1 MNEARKIES
10 DVIDYLV
17 DRKFKRAGDAPF
29 PSLEQWREGRAGTLD
44 RFFSESEDEA
54 TYRAEL
60 EQMSL
65 PALKERLAQVMEQEA
80 IDKRQRAEL
89 EDRARFFNEES
100 AQADFE
106 YWSKMPRWTLDEAT
120 TLSLGKAPMVVDWEN
135 VKAYLGR
142 SPFAEEYSRLRSLL
156 HRANA
161 AGDLHD
167 PTSPAEFIRW
177 AERTGI
183 DLPRQLLDAV
193 RAAAGRIEDWR
204 SLTVERDELRERVSR
219 LQQEAAKE
227 KPLSTRE
234 RQTLLKIV
242 LGQAIKGYAYKPD
255 QSRNVAPRE
264 IADDL
269 ASLGIPIDED
279 TVRKWLRIA
288 DDEVERSADTIETRE
303 R

>member
-1 MNEARKIES
+1 
-10 DVIDYLV
+10 
-17 DRKFKRAGDAPF
+17 
-29 PSLEQWREGRAGTLD
+29 
-44 RFFSESEDEA
+44 
-54 TYRAEL
+54 
-60 EQMSL
+60 
-65 PALKERLAQVMEQEA
+65 
-80 IDKRQRAEL
+80 
-89 EDRARFFNEES
+89 
-100 AQADFE
+100 
-106 YWSKMPRWTLDEAT
+106 MPRWTLDEAT

>member
-106 YWSKMPRWTLDEAT
+106 
-120 TLSLGKAPMVVDWEN
+120 
-135 VKAYLGR
+135 
-142 SPFAEEYSRLRSLL
+142 
-156 HRANA
+156 
-161 AGDLHD
+161 
-167 PTSPAEFIRW
+167 
-177 AERTGI
+177 
-183 DLPRQLLDAV
+183 
-193 RAAAGRIEDWR
+193 
-204 SLTVERDELRERVSR
+204 
-219 LQQEAAKE
+219 
-227 KPLSTRE
+227 
-234 RQTLLKIV
+234 
-242 LGQAIKGYAYKPD
+242 
-255 QSRNVAPRE
+255 
-264 IADDL
+264 
-269 ASLGIPIDED
+269 
-279 TVRKWLRIA
+279 
-288 DDEVERSADTIETRE
+288 
-303 R
+303 